1 MRQDDKAQREIRRI
15 AYALWAEDGRP
26 DGRDR
31 EHWER
36 AKLIWSARNNE
47 AGPGVAL
54 ESQGI
59 PPELSDQGN
68 ETARPGSGRTQR
80 LKH

>member
-15 AYALWAEDGRP
+15 AYALWAEEGQP
-26 DGRDR
+26 EGRDR

-36 AKLIWSARNNE
+36 AKIIWGARNNE
-47 AGPGVAL
+47 AAGPG
-54 ESQGI
+54 E
-59 PPELSDQGN
+59 
-68 ETARPGSGRTQR
+68 ETTHPDAGRAKR